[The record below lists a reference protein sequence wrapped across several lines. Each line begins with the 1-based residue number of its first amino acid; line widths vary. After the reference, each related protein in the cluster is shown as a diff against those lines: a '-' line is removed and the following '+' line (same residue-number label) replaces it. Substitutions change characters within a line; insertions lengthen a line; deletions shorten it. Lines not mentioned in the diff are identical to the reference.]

1 MIEGLR
7 GFPYDINSDFLF
19 GVRGLRLRLR
29 VHKGMKW
36 NDHKGMERNG
46 MYLSKRNEW
55 KRRNGMEWNEVTLIG
70 CFKINE

>member
-1 MIEGLR
+1 MLEGLR
-7 GFPYDINSDFLF
+7 GFPYDIDSDFQF

-29 VHKGMKW
+29 VHKGMKC

-55 KRRNGMEWNEVTLIG
+55 KRLEWNEVTLIG
-70 CFKINE
+70 CFKINEWK